1 MGPMILQRE
10 VLPPRQAPRAD
21 SAFDLVSAE
30 EQLRASISRSIW
42 MLVLWT
48 GLAST
53 VVRLLEL
60 SL

>member
-10 VLPPRQAPRAD
+10 VLPPRSAPSAD
-21 SAFDLVSAE
+21 SDNDLVSAE

-53 VVRLLEL
+53 AVRLLEM